1 MLRADAASARRGRW
15 EVLARCGSAA
25 TWHGRSAR
33 LPRAEEPS
41 GDPRARKFAHRACAR
56 ARAAMDVGHVLFESA
71 SAERL
76 SAWRAFFA
84 AEEEGWAAASARAGV
99 GAENSGTAYA
109 LEHQEVYMRFVALV
123 EGQLEELLAPHGATM
138 RSLFEKLQA
147 MRECHAAP
155 DPPTHC
161 HAACAPS
168 LRASPFTPPREQART
183 TTRRPVPPR
192 HSPLSSQCVLSLR
205 HSRRRARPAPTSL
218 LTRATDRAGAGGPC
232 ACPPTARAELPTAA
246 RRTYAEP
253 RPQPCLGDV
262 LGGEARLPV
271 CGATHVEAVGRAE
284 GRIGARAA
292 SRTVTPRLPCDCRC
306 D

>member
-1 MLRADAASARRGRW
+1 MRVDSHVARERRSAPARR
-15 EVLARCGSAA
+15 
-25 TWHGRSAR
+25 
-33 LPRAEEPS
+33 EPS
-41 GDPRARKFAHRACAR
+41 AKAERSRSRESLRIAACAR
-56 ARAAMDVGHVLFESA
+56 AAAMDVGHVLFESA
-71 SAERL
+71 SVDRL
-76 SAWRAFFA
+76 NTWRAFFA

-161 HAACAPS
+161 CAACAPS

-192 HSPLSSQCVLSLR
+192 HSPPSSQCALSSR
-205 HSRRRARPAPTSL
+205 HSQR
-218 LTRATDRAGAGGPC
+218 
-232 ACPPTARAELPTAA
+232 
-246 RRTYAEP
+246 
-253 RPQPCLGDV
+253 
-262 LGGEARLPV
+262 
-271 CGATHVEAVGRAE
+271 
-284 GRIGARAA
+284 
-292 SRTVTPRLPCDCRC
+292 
-306 D
+306 